1 MEKFNLN
8 TEEWQYLIYAPFD
21 IALGVAGSDGH
32 IAKEELNPLINYVNQ
47 SSFLKDDL
55 SKEVFGEIY
64 DQGQEIWKNHR
75 MRSKE
80 TSLKNNL
87 QAVGK
92 ILEKIDSNIADPFI
106 ENLLRLGM
114 ATGFAYGDPNRPMS
128 NEEMNQ
134 IGHMFRWMN
143 KDIQKYHDNLMQ
155 QNKKVEPEDEQNH
168 GGQYL

>member
-1 MEKFNLN
+1 MEKYNLN
-8 TEEWQYLIYAPFD
+8 KEEWEYLTYAPFD

-55 SKEVFGEIY
+55 SKDVFGEIY
-64 DQGQEIWKNHR
+64 DQGQEMWKKHSE
-75 MRSKE
+75 RSKE

-87 QAVGK
+87 QNVGK
-92 ILEKIDSNIADPFI
+92 ILEKIDSSLAEPFI

-114 ATGFAYGDPNRPMS
+114 STGFAFGDPNRPLS

-143 KDIQKYHDNLMQ
+143 KDIQKYLESIKQ
-155 QNKKVEPEDEQNH
+155 QNKKLDSNDAQDH